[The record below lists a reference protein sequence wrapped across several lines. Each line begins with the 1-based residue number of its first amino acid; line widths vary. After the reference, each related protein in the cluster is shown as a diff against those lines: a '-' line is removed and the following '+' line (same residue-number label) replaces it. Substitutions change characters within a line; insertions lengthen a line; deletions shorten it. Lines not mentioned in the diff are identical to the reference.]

1 MRIGSYH
8 LQSNVVWFHFFLR
21 FFVYVCFL
29 TWLLCCLDLLQG
41 AYWPLFDEGQGLL
54 LSINL
59 GKKFFFIVHTRQSG
73 VNFKHLKFYFFRGD
87 ESFLLDLSLKFLNRR
102 PSLCHFSPLKD
113 GPMPMRLSSSE
124 ILVDP
129 PSLNFF
135 QINKKVWA
143 VMNCCFHHYEASSYG
158 LVMKNYF
165 HFSKKITNWY
175 DYRRRQAN
183 LDS

>member
-59 GKKFFFIVHTRQSG
+59 GKKFFFSLSTRARVESIS
-73 VNFKHLKFYFFRGD
+73 NTWYSIFFLRGD
-87 ESFLLDLSLKFLNRR
+87 ESFLLHLSLKFLNRR

-124 ILVDP
+124 ILVDS

-135 QINKKVWA
+135 QINKKFELLWIVVFIIMRPLLMSWLWKIISI
-143 VMNCCFHHYEASSYG
+143 FQ
-158 LVMKNYF
+158 
-165 HFSKKITNWY
+165 KITNWY
-175 DYRRRQAN
+175 DY
-183 LDS
+183 